1 VTRDEWVYVASAGS
15 WDPIVSMVGEWDTP
29 EGGMAVKESHVLV
42 QLARRTIETYV
53 REGRVFSPPDELS
66 PEMEPRAGTFVSLHD
81 RRGMLRGCIGTIL
94 PTQPNVAQ
102 EIIHNAISAATRD
115 PRFPPVTPGELD
127 GLDVKVDVLTTPES
141 ISGLEEL
148 DPRRYGVIVEAAHDW
163 RRGLLLP
170 DLEGVD
176 TVEQQVSIS
185 RRKAGIGPDEPI
197 KLSRFEVI
205 RYT

>member
-1 VTRDEWVYVASAGS
+1 
-15 WDPIVSMVGEWDTP
+15 
-29 EGGMAVKESHVLV
+29 MAVKESHVLV

-53 REGRVFSPPDELS
+53 REGRVISPPDELS
-66 PEMEPRAGTFVSLHD
+66 PEMEPRAGTFVSLHE

-127 GLDVKVDVLTTPES
+127 GLDVKVDVLTTPEP
-141 ISGLEEL
+141 ISGPEEL

-176 TVEQQVSIS
+176 TVEQQVSIA
-185 RRKAGIGPDEPI
+185 RRKAGIGPDESI